1 MNILIINSEFNF
13 KSVFRKAS
21 QFSRCLSEFA
31 KNRLYVFHI
40 FIRYDFRSP
49 AVPSFD
55 SKFYHFHFLLTPSRP
70 AIIRHRAVI
79 PSVTVIADRFGFLFE
94 RYFFQFFSTFFLPCF
109 NILSGQFFRFF
120 LFNVIKY
127 FVKCLSLFFY
137 TEHEYSLQC
146 VQGFY
151 VFAIRDNF

>member
-1 MNILIINSEFNF
+1 MDILIINSEFNF
-13 KSVFRKAS
+13 KSIFRKAS

-79 PSVTVIADRFGFLFE
+79 PSVTAIADRFGIFI
-94 RYFFQFFSTFFLPCF
+94 RT
-109 NILSGQFFRFF
+109 
-120 LFNVIKY
+120 
-127 FVKCLSLFFY
+127 LSLPV
-137 TEHEYSLQC
+137 L
-146 VQGFY
+146 FY
-151 VFAIRDNF
+151 VLPSMFQHIFWPDLLFLHL